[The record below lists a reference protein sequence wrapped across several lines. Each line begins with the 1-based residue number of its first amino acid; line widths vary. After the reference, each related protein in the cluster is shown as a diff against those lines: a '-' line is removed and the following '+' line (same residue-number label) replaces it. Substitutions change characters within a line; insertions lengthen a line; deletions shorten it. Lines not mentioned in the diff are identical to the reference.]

1 MGRFAYRDIQPKT
14 LETAAL
20 DEGVFT
26 IGLEGLDWIS
36 QLNLN
41 CAVISTDAG
50 DMGTPV
56 WEVLHKVEVLGNGSS
71 VIKSYSG
78 SELRAIAAYSGI
90 SMTTM
95 GNYCRHGTDDKSFH
109 VFPILFGRF
118 PGDTKYMLNT
128 NAWDTIQL
136 RGHWKADDLTFNGT
150 VYDLTAS
157 PEWRYAA
164 DALVYENG
172 SPPGVGGYIKTSRVD
187 EWVPAVNTRHP
198 TEIPRGY
205 PLRGIIS
212 SQSYTDLQW
221 FNFYA
226 KTKLDFDNGSWVPI
240 DATYRQLQSMYNMW
254 WPQPFDMSIYADQ
267 GGSNDHDAGFGW
279 ITGFSGMVG
288 NHRAVEASLGHAPTF
303 GRTEFSNIT
312 VSETNSATEDP
323 WMIWTQGMMP
333 HHCLYF
339 PMWKFADIGEDAI
352 PTAKYKRIDFETTTD
367 GTGTSGNCIN
377 LAEYIVPQGQT

>member
-14 LETAAL
+14 SEAAAL
-20 DEGVFT
+20 DEGIFT
-26 IGLEGLDWIS
+26 IDLEGLDHIS

-41 CAVISTDAG
+41 CAVISTD
-50 DMGTPV
+50 DTDNGTPV

-90 SMTTM
+90 SMTTL
-95 GNYCRHGTDDKSFH
+95 GNYIRHGTDDKSFH
-109 VFPILFGRF
+109 TFPILFGRY
-118 PGDTKYMLNT
+118 PGDTKYMLDT
-128 NAWDTIQL
+128 DAWDTIQL
-136 RGHWKADDLTFNGT
+136 RGHWKADDNTFNGT
-150 VYDLTAS
+150 LYDETAS

-164 DALVYENG
+164 DALVYEG
-172 SPPGVGGYIKTSRVD
+172 GAPPGLSGYIKSSRID
-187 EWVPAVNTRHP
+187 EWTAAVSTRHP

-221 FNFYA
+221 FNFYE
-226 KTKLDFDNGSWVPI
+226 KTRLDFDNGKWIPI

-254 WPQPFDMSIYADQ
+254 WPQPFDMSIYTDAADA
-267 GGSNDHDAGFGW
+267 NDFDTGFGW
-279 ITGFSGMVG
+279 VTGMGAACGSGAQA
-288 NHRAVEASLGHAPTF
+288 NLSLNHAPTF
-303 GRTEFSNIT
+303 GRTDLIQCTTGGT
-312 VSETNSATEDP
+312 VSTTETSWLI
-323 WMIWTQGMMP
+323 WMQGMMP

-339 PMWKFADIGEDAI
+339 PMWWFADAGADAL
-352 PTAKYKRIDFETTTD
+352 PTAEYKRIDFETTTD
-367 GTGTSGNCIN
+367 GTGTGGNCKN